1 MVGWLI
7 LGTKKTL
14 DTVKGQARGGIVVE
28 CETITDREEEME
40 RDGRK
45 QGGKE
50 ALENTYVCLR
60 GTQICMRRQKK
71 TKSRSKEGRKEGG

>member
-71 TKSRSKEGRKEGG
+71 NEVSK